1 MNLFSTSA
9 LRNDPDAACSEPAFS
24 GGTECLL
31 RDPLLASMPMALVL
45 TDQTGQCI
53 GANELAVRLLAL
65 PHNLV
70 VGRNI
75 REFLPDSITPS
86 RNDML
91 ALSSS
96 ATEIGDVR
104 LRRDSASD
112 LRVALSVAVL
122 PALERPFIAY
132 FFRDVTDEVA
142 AIARLQAAVRTDPLT
157 GLPNR
162 MALEEDLDR
171 TLRRISRGAP
181 PAALCFLDLD
191 NFKAVNDTC
200 GHAAGDAMLQRIARV
215 LRQRLRATDSIGRI
229 GGDEFGLILQDCDL
243 CDAENYIDDLRQ
255 MIAGLTIGLSRR
267 SLQVGLS
274 AGVTV
279 LTEHTPSV
287 AVALSEADRACY
299 AAKFAGRA
307 KTQRFTDQLD
317 TSDQAPIPGST
328 PRLCRQLSPA

>member
-1 MNLFSTSA
+1 MKLFSTSA
-9 LRNDPDAACSEPAFS
+9 LRNDPDAASSVPAFS

-45 TDQTGQCI
+45 TDQTGECV
-53 GANELAVRLLAL
+53 GANQLAVRLLAL

-96 ATEIGDVR
+96 ATEVGEVR
-104 LRRDSASD
+104 LRPNSAAE
-112 LRVALSVAVL
+112 RTVALSVASL
-122 PALERPFIAY
+122 PTPERPVIAY

-142 AIARLQAAVRTDPLT
+142 TIARLKAAARTDPLT

-162 MALEEDLDR
+162 MALEGDLDR
-171 TLRRISRGAP
+171 TLRNISRGAP

-191 NFKAVNDTC
+191 NFKTVNDTY
-200 GHAAGDAMLQRIARV
+200 GHAGGDAVLQEIAEV
-215 LRQRLRATDSIGRI
+215 LRKRVRATDAIGRI
-229 GGDEFGLILQDCDL
+229 GGDEFGLILQGCDL

-255 MIAGLTIGLSRR
+255 MIARLTIDFSQR

-274 AGVTV
+274 AGITV
-279 LTEHTPSV
+279 LTEHTSSA
-287 AVALSEADRACY
+287 AVALIEADRACY
-299 AAKFAGRA
+299 AAKSCGRA
-307 KTQRFTDQLD
+307 RTQRFTGPPITADRGSVPD
-317 TSDQAPIPGST
+317 STSG
-328 PRLCRQLSPA
+328 LSV